1 MNSVNV
7 AGIISLSL
15 LVFTA
20 FLLLMNF
27 KEGRYSFLALA
38 FYLAQIVFLDLVS
51 TKVIQLGDLTTFYI
65 GTVNNLLDAPLIL
78 VFLLYFSKSE
88 KINKMIYF
96 SIGALLIYD
105 LIVYLTMGLTNRFLT
120 YVIGPGLFVV
130 TAFAFYFFVEHLK
143 AAMYHK
149 KEVGKAFILGGL
161 IFTYACFLFI
171 YMMFYVLNSDH
182 LKDIYLIYH
191 ITFMVLAVSL
201 IIGIMIIMRTR
212 FIKPKPVQRI
222 KKEDPNAFQY
232 L

>member
-15 LVFTA
+15 LVFAA
-20 FLLLMNF
+20 FLLLVNF
-27 KEGRYSFLALA
+27 REGRYSFLALA

-78 VFLLYFSKSE
+78 IFLLYFSKSE
-88 KINKMIYF
+88 KINKLIYI

-105 LIVYLTMGLTNRFLT
+105 LIIYLTMGLTNRFLT
-120 YVIGPGLFVV
+120 FVIGPGLFVV
-130 TAFAFYFFVEHLK
+130 TAFAFYFFVDQLK
-143 AAMYHK
+143 AAMYHR
-149 KEVGKAFILGGL
+149 KEMGNAFISGGL
-161 IFTYACFLFI
+161 VFTYACFLFI

-182 LKDIYLIYH
+182 LMDIYMIYH

-201 IIGIMIIMRTR
+201 ITGIAIIMRTK
-212 FIKPKPVQRI
+212 FIKPKPAPRLR
-222 KKEDPNAFQY
+222 KEDPNAFQY